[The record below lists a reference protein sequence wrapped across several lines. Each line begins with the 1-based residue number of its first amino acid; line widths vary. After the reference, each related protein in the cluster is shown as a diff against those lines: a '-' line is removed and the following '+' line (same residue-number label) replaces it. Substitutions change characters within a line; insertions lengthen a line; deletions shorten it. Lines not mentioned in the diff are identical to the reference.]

1 MIAIY
6 AISSAAGCGAT
17 SEAPHPLREL
27 VKRLSIGLPAT
38 VTERFAWCNVRPIVG
53 GLLEPAPARAAGEA
67 WPCWKAPF
75 SSLGCRATSTD
86 GATIAARSSRAT

>member
-1 MIAIY
+1 MMAILRKKMIVIY

-38 VTERFAWCNVRPIVG
+38 VTERFAWCNVRPAV
-53 GLLEPAPARAAGEA
+53 LA
-67 WPCWKAPF
+67 WEQTPDPKFRW
-75 SSLGCRATSTD
+75 
-86 GATIAARSSRAT
+86 